1 MVLKAKYS
9 QRQNKSVCG
18 GGRVGSEFLKVLL
31 KYQDLG
37 LELSI
42 QEFRY
47 RPKVGTAHG
56 VT

>member
-9 QRQNKSVCG
+9 QRQNKSVW